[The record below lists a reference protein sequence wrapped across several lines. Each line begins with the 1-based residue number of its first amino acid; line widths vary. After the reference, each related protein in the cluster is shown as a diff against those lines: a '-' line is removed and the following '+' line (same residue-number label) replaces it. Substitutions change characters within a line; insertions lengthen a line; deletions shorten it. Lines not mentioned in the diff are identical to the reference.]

1 MKKRIYL
8 FSIGAIILCICM
20 LLSFLPQINMY
31 SHAYKCKLELYKVK
45 SKIDVTDNTFK
56 GLELLESDIDNNY
69 IFLAG
74 EAHGSIKSIDMNLY
88 LLKYFIEKGDIK
100 YILYESGYA
109 DSQYLNRYLDNGD
122 ESILEYLFEKSSGTM
137 SYTMENYNLLKSIY
151 EYNLTLE
158 KDKKIMFVGIDKENP
173 EVAIKYIK
181 TLLTGKQ
188 TNNTQVKQFNNI
200 VYWLNKNNYVD
211 ESKKALELIRTSQKD
226 IEEYWGVDYFHIK
239 YLLNNLSESVGQ
251 LFREEL
257 LINNFKKLY
266 EYLPKGKYFGQFGGA
281 HTNLNPV
288 TKSLATYLQNEYEYT
303 KDKVVSIDYKYNDSY
318 SYIPTGLNID
328 SKLEEYID
336 PIFFPRDRST
346 ILIKLN
352 YENSIYYEK
361 DIYLNQNNPEIK
373 CYQYMILFSDSKAAN
388 HYHKK

>member
-1 MKKRIYL
+1 
-8 FSIGAIILCICM
+8 
-20 LLSFLPQINMY
+20 MY
-31 SHAYKCKLELYKVK
+31 SHAYKCKNELYKVK

-56 GLELLESDIDNNY
+56 GLELLESDIDNND

-181 TLLTGKQ
+181 TLLPGKG
-188 TNNTQVKQFNNI
+188 TNNTKVKQFNNI

-251 LFREEL
+251 LF
-257 LINNFKKLY
+257 
-266 EYLPKGKYFGQFGGA
+266 
-281 HTNLNPV
+281 H
-288 TKSLATYLQNEYEYT
+288 
-303 KDKVVSIDYKYNDSY
+303 
-318 SYIPTGLNID
+318 
-328 SKLEEYID
+328 
-336 PIFFPRDRST
+336 
-346 ILIKLN
+346 
-352 YENSIYYEK
+352 
-361 DIYLNQNNPEIK
+361 
-373 CYQYMILFSDSKAAN
+373 
-388 HYHKK
+388 

>member
-31 SHAYKCKLELYKVK
+31 SYAYKCKRELYKVK
-45 SKIDVTDNTFK
+45 SKIDITDNTFK

-109 DSQYLNRYLDNGD
+109 DSQYLNRYLDTGD

-181 TLLTGKQ
+181 TLLPGKE
-188 TNNTQVKQFNNI
+188 TNNTKVKQFNNI

-226 IEEYWGVDYFHIK
+226 IEEYWGVDYFHIE
-239 YLLNNLSESVGQ
+239 YLLNNLSQSVGQ

-318 SYIPTGLNID
+318 SYIPTGLNVD

-336 PIFFPRDRST
+336 SIFFPRYRST

>member
-1 MKKRIYL
+1 MKKRIYV
-8 FSIGAIILCICM
+8 FIIVAIILCICM
-20 LLSFLPQINMY
+20 VLSFLPQIKMY
-31 SHAYKCKLELYKVK
+31 SHAYKCRRELYKVK

-56 GLELLESDIDNNY
+56 GLELLQSDIDNND

-100 YILYESGYA
+100 YILYEAGYA
-109 DSQYLNRYLDNGD
+109 YAQYLNTYLDTGD

-173 EVAIKYIK
+173 QVAIKYIK
-181 TLLTGKQ
+181 ELLPDKETD
-188 TNNTQVKQFNNI
+188 NTQVKKFNNI
-200 VYWLNKNNYVD
+200 IYWLTKDNYVD
-211 ESKKALELIRTSQKD
+211 ESKKALELLRTSQKD
-226 IEEYWGVDYFHIK
+226 IEEYWGIDYFHVE

-281 HTNLNPV
+281 HTNLRII
-288 TKSLATYLQNEYEYT
+288 TESLASYLYNEYEYT
-303 KDKVVSIDYKYNDSY
+303 KGKVISIDYKYNNSY
-318 SYIPTGLNID
+318 SYIPPGLNED
-328 SKLEEYID
+328 SKLPEYLDSIL
-336 PIFFPRDRST
+336 FPKDRST

-361 DIYLNQNNPEIK
+361 DIFLNPNNPEIE

-388 HYHKK
+388 KYYKK

>member
-1 MKKRIYL
+1 MKKRIYV
-8 FSIGAIILCICM
+8 FSIVAIILCICM
-20 LLSFLPQINMY
+20 ILSFLPQIKMY
-31 SHAYKCKLELYKVK
+31 SHAYKCKRELYKVK
-45 SKIDVTDNTFK
+45 SKIDVTDTTFK
-56 GLELLESDIDNNY
+56 GLELLESDIDNND

-109 DSQYLNRYLDNGD
+109 DSQYLNRYLDTGD

-158 KDKKIMFVGIDKENP
+158 KNKKIIFVGIDKENP

-181 TLLTGKQ
+181 TLLPGKE

-200 VYWLNKNNYVD
+200 VYWLTKNNYVD

-226 IEEYWGVDYFHIK
+226 IEEYWGVDYFQIE

-303 KDKVVSIDYKYNDSY
+303 KDKVVSIDYKYNNSY

-336 PIFFPRDRST
+336 SIFFPRDRST
-346 ILIKLN
+346 MLIKLD

-361 DIYLNQNNPEIK
+361 DIYLNQNNPEVE
-373 CYQYMILFSDSKAAN
+373 CYQYMVLFSNSQAAN
-388 HYHKK
+388 QYHKK

>member
-1 MKKRIYL
+1 MKKRIYV
-8 FSIGAIILCICM
+8 FIIVAIILCICM
-20 LLSFLPQINMY
+20 VLSFLPQIKMY
-31 SHAYKCKLELYKVK
+31 SHAYKCRRELYKVK

-56 GLELLESDIDNNY
+56 GLELLESDIDNND

-100 YILYESGYA
+100 YILYEGGYA
-109 DSQYLNRYLDNGD
+109 DSQYLNNYLDTGD

-151 EYNLTLE
+151 EYNLKLE

-173 EVAIKYIK
+173 QVAIKYIK
-181 TLLTGKQ
+181 TLLPDKETD
-188 TNNTQVKQFNNI
+188 NTHVKKFNNI
-200 VYWLNKNNYVD
+200 IYWLTKYNYVD
-211 ESKKALELIRTSQKD
+211 ESKKALELLRTSKKD
-226 IEEYWGVDYFHIK
+226 IEEYWGIDYFHVE

-266 EYLPKGKYFGQFGGA
+266 EHLPKGKYFGQFGGA
-281 HTNLNPV
+281 HTNLRII
-288 TKSLATYLQNEYEYT
+288 TESLASYLYNEYEYT
-303 KDKVVSIDYKYNDSY
+303 KGKVISIDYKYNNSY
-318 SYIPTGLNID
+318 SYIPPGLNED
-328 SKLEEYID
+328 SKLPEYLDSIL
-336 PIFFPRDRST
+336 FPKDRST

-361 DIYLNQNNPEIK
+361 DIFLNPNNPEIE

-388 HYHKK
+388 NYYKQ

>member
-8 FSIGAIILCICM
+8 FSIGAIILCIYM
-20 LLSFLPQINMY
+20 LLSFLPQIKMY
-31 SHAYKCKLELYKVK
+31 SHAYKCKRELYKVK
-45 SKIDVTDNTFK
+45 SKIDITDNTFK

-109 DSQYLNRYLDNGD
+109 DSQYLNRYLDTGD

-181 TLLTGKQ
+181 TLLPGKE
-188 TNNTQVKQFNNI
+188 TNNTKVKQFNNI
-200 VYWLNKNNYVD
+200 VYWLTKNNYVD

-318 SYIPTGLNID
+318 SYIPTGLNVD

-336 PIFFPRDRST
+336 PIFFPRYRST

>member
-1 MKKRIYL
+1 MKKRIYV
-8 FSIGAIILCICM
+8 FSIVAIILCICM
-20 LLSFLPQINMY
+20 LLLFSPQIKMY
-31 SHAYKCKLELYKVK
+31 SHAYKCKRELYKVK

-56 GLELLESDIDNNY
+56 GLELLESDIDNND

-109 DSQYLNRYLDNGD
+109 DSQYLNRYLDTGD

-181 TLLTGKQ
+181 TLLPGKE
-188 TNNTQVKQFNNI
+188 TNNTKVKQFNNI
-200 VYWLNKNNYVD
+200 VYWLTKNNYVD

-226 IEEYWGVDYFHIK
+226 IEEYWGVDYFQIE

-288 TKSLATYLQNEYEYT
+288 IKSLATYLQNEYEYT

-373 CYQYMILFSDSKAAN
+373 CYQYMILFSDSQAAN

>member
-1 MKKRIYL
+1 MKKRIYV
-8 FSIGAIILCICM
+8 FIIVAIILCICM
-20 LLSFLPQINMY
+20 VLSFLPQIKMY
-31 SHAYKCKLELYKVK
+31 SHAYKCRRELYKVK

-56 GLELLESDIDNNY
+56 GLELLESDIDNND

-100 YILYESGYA
+100 YILYEGGYA
-109 DSQYLNRYLDNGD
+109 DAQYLNNYLDTGD

-151 EYNLTLE
+151 QYNLKLE

-173 EVAIKYIK
+173 QVAIKYIK
-181 TLLTGKQ
+181 TLLPDKETD
-188 TNNTQVKQFNNI
+188 NTHVKKFNNI
-200 VYWLNKNNYVD
+200 IYWLTKDNYVD
-211 ESKKALELIRTSQKD
+211 ESKKALELLRTSKKD
-226 IEEYWGVDYFHIK
+226 IEEYWGIDYFHVE

-266 EYLPKGKYFGQFGGA
+266 EHLPKGKYFGQFGGA
-281 HTNLNPV
+281 HTNLRII
-288 TKSLATYLQNEYEYT
+288 TESLASYLYNEYEYT
-303 KDKVVSIDYKYNDSY
+303 KGKVISIDYKYNNSY
-318 SYIPTGLNID
+318 SYIPPGLNED
-328 SKLEEYID
+328 SKLPEYLDSIL
-336 PIFFPRDRST
+336 FPKDRST

-361 DIYLNQNNPEIK
+361 DIFLNPNNPEIE

-388 HYHKK
+388 KYYKQ